1 MVDAGDDDNSDVEAL
16 TGLTRQQIAEAC
28 GDEQVTKLHRS
39 SRLAQPRE
47 IEVNVQSK
55 PEELINDEEEIEFES
70 YQENVVTTGY
80 EQEVEGERMMTELGA
95 LTFLM
100 ELLSLYQLSS
110 YMHV

>member
-1 MVDAGDDDNSDVEAL
+1 
-16 TGLTRQQIAEAC
+16 
-28 GDEQVTKLHRS
+28 
-39 SRLAQPRE
+39 LAQPRE

>member
-1 MVDAGDDDNSDVEAL
+1 MQLNK
-16 TGLTRQQIAEAC
+16 
-28 GDEQVTKLHRS
+28 QVTKLHRS

-47 IEVNVQSK
+47 IEVDVQSE

>member
-1 MVDAGDDDNSDVEAL
+1 MQLNK
-16 TGLTRQQIAEAC
+16 
-28 GDEQVTKLHRS
+28 QVTKLHRS

>member
-1 MVDAGDDDNSDVEAL
+1 MA
-16 TGLTRQQIAEAC
+16 
-28 GDEQVTKLHRS
+28 K
-39 SRLAQPRE
+39 PRE
-47 IEVNVQSK
+47 IEEEDESE
-55 PEELINDEEEIEFES
+55 PEELINEEEEIEFES
-70 YQENVVTTGY
+70 DQENVVTTGY

>member
-1 MVDAGDDDNSDVEAL
+1 M
-16 TGLTRQQIAEAC
+16 
-28 GDEQVTKLHRS
+28 
-39 SRLAQPRE
+39 AQPRE

>member
-1 MVDAGDDDNSDVEAL
+1 
-16 TGLTRQQIAEAC
+16 
-28 GDEQVTKLHRS
+28 
-39 SRLAQPRE
+39 LAQPRE

-110 YMHV
+110 YVHV

>member
-1 MVDAGDDDNSDVEAL
+1 
-16 TGLTRQQIAEAC
+16 
-28 GDEQVTKLHRS
+28 
-39 SRLAQPRE
+39 LAQPRE
-47 IEVNVQSK
+47 IEVDVQSE
-55 PEELINDEEEIEFES
+55 PEELINEEEEIEFES